1 MSNGNKPVYRT
12 VTAIVSLYVMYNSST
27 GVLFT
32 DIVSIFWIGSL
43 VDFDYI
49 IRESYDENYGNL
61 DFDIGLWNGMIYEL
75 MNNVGHRDGGDMD
88 DSRADDIYQLYRK
101 KNIKFFFSYSFHFIT
116 SLNKNTT
123 INGYKKK
130 IYFYVLRVYIL
141 SNWWKNYA
149 NFWSW

>member
-12 VTAIVSLYVMYNSST
+12 VTTIVSLYVMYNSST
-27 GVLFT
+27 GVPFT

-61 DFDIGLWNGMIYEL
+61 DSDIGLWNGMIYEL

-101 KNIKFFFSYSFHFIT
+101 KNIKFFFHTRS
-116 SLNKNTT
+116 
-123 INGYKKK
+123 
-130 IYFYVLRVYIL
+130 IL
-141 SNWWKNYA
+141 
-149 NFWSW
+149 